1 MPDVENANLSK
12 IIKRLELIKSL
23 ISLEEEDEIGANVF
37 KLEQLGTTSG
47 LDSIIVTLREK
58 SYSKAAIAI
67 EAFINQHNNI
77 SIFIDPE
84 IDGLKLE
91 AKSFEAKLNRLSDEK
106 ADLEKL
112 IHEFGVRHNKELGEL
127 ILKILKYRKTKAKG
141 TPKETEAEEDYKNYS
156 QEFEISKNE
165 KIADLSEEEL
175 LEIKKKY
182 RKASKLCHPDV
193 VNEDQKELADK
204 LFADLNAAY
213 ERNDLEKVKEI
224 LKNLEKGNF
233 FVNKSDA
240 INEKQL
246 MMTEIEK
253 LRIRIQALLQHVQS
267 IKESDAY
274 KTICSIAD
282 WDIYFKKTKEKLE
295 NQAKELKSEESDT
308 NYLAV

>member
-165 KIADLSEEEL
+165 KVADLTEEEL
-175 LEIKKKY
+175 IELKKNY

-193 VNEDQKELADK
+193 VSEDQKELADK
-204 LFADLNAAY
+204 LFTELNKAY
-213 ERNDLEKVKEI
+213 EQNDLKKVTEI
-224 LKNLEKGNF
+224 LDNLKKGNF
-233 FVNKSDA
+233 FVSKSDT
-240 INEKQL
+240 ITEKQL
-246 MMTEIEK
+246 MKAEIEK
-253 LRIRIQALLQHVQS
+253 LKIRIAELQQEMQL

-274 KTICSIAD
+274 KTISSIKD
-282 WDIYFKKTKEKLE
+282 WDAYFKETKEKLE
-295 NQAKELKSEESDT
+295 NQAKELEDGGE
-308 NYLAV
+308 

>member
-1 MPDVENANLSK
+1 MSSYIKDLPK

-23 ISLEEEDEIGANVF
+23 ISLEEEDEITAQVA
-37 KLEQLGTTSG
+37 KLQQLI
-47 LDSIIVTLREK
+47 LPPDLENLIIYLEEK
-58 SYSKAAIAI
+58 SYSKASVAI
-67 EAFINQHNNI
+67 EVFINQHHNL
-77 SIFIDPE
+77 SIYNDPE

-91 AKSFEAKLNRLSDEK
+91 AKSLEATLNKLSNEK

-127 ILKILKYRKTKAKG
+127 ILKILKFRKTEAKG

-165 KIADLSEEEL
+165 KIADLTEEEL
-175 LEIKKKY
+175 VEIKKKY

-193 VNEDQKELADK
+193 VSEDQKELADK
-204 LFADLNAAY
+204 LFAELNAAY

-224 LKNLEKGNF
+224 LQNLEKGNF

-246 MMTEIEK
+246 MKSEIEK
-253 LRIRIQALLQHVQS
+253 LKMRINELQQQMQL
-267 IKESDAY
+267 ITESDAY
-274 KTICSIAD
+274 KTISGIDD
-282 WDIYFKKTKEKLE
+282 WDKYFTTTKEKLLE
-295 NQAKELKSEESDT
+295 QVKEFEDGK
-308 NYLAV
+308 